1 MMSDFIIINMH
12 WPMHWLGEVLLHD
25 EMCKKIETL
34 LFAGTSCRDRWG
46 QNIAFFF
53 MMEQFQLL

>member
-1 MMSDFIIINMH
+1 
-12 WPMHWLGEVLLHD
+12 MHWLGEVLLHD

-34 LFAGTSCRDRWG
+34 LFEGTSCRDRWG
-46 QNIAFFF
+46 QNTTFFF